1 MDLGCSADLGHDDEW
16 TTREPTYVNG
26 IKGWYFGFKC
36 VPYKN
41 VEWET
46 MWAPHL
52 TENINQAGQDYQ
64 RHILRSWLDFHF

>member
-1 MDLGCSADLGHDDEW
+1 
-16 TTREPTYVNG
+16 
-26 IKGWYFGFKC
+26 
-36 VPYKN
+36 
-41 VEWET
+41 